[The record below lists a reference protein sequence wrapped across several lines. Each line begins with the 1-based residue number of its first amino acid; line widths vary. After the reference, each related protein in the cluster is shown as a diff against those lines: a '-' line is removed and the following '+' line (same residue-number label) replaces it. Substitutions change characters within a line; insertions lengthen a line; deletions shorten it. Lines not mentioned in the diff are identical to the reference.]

1 MSENKS
7 TTKDEPLKIDE
18 VTEKEIKEKAL
29 TNILDIIKF
38 ELKEDEENFKM
49 LPLSD
54 FQKEELLFD
63 YLKEDKK
70 ELFKK
75 YEDVRTIYD
84 IQKKKE
90 LEQKKLENLQSIIDS
105 TECYLAQSAG
115 QTGEELEKE
124 WENRLSPD
132 N

>member
-7 TTKDEPLKIDE
+7 TNIEEPLKIDS

-54 FQKEELLFD
+54 FQKEELLFE
-63 YLKEDKK
+63 YLKDDKK
-70 ELFKK
+70 ELFEK
-75 YEDVRTIYD
+75 YQEVRSIYD

-90 LEQKKLENLQSIIDS
+90 IEQLKLDNLQSIMQ
-105 TECYLAQSAG
+105 E
-115 QTGEELEKE
+115 TGEELEKE
-124 WENRLSPD
+124 EQAWEDRLSPSD
-132 N
+132 

>member
-7 TTKDEPLKIDE
+7 TNIEEPLKIDA

-29 TNILDIIKF
+29 TNILEIIKF

-54 FQKEELLFD
+54 FQKEELLFE
-63 YLKEDKK
+63 YLKDDKK
-70 ELFKK
+70 ELFEK
-75 YEDVRTIYD
+75 YQNVRSIYD

-90 LEQKKLENLQSIIDS
+90 IEQLKLDNLQSIMQ
-105 TECYLAQSAG
+105 E
-115 QTGEELEKE
+115 TGEELEKE
-124 WENRLSPD
+124 WEDRLSPSEQIYIFLVII
-132 N
+132 

>member
-7 TTKDEPLKIDE
+7 TNIEEPLKIDA

-29 TNILDIIKF
+29 TNILEIIKF

-54 FQKEELLFD
+54 FQKEELLFE
-63 YLKEDKK
+63 YLKDDKK
-70 ELFKK
+70 ELFEK
-75 YEDVRTIYD
+75 YQNVRSIYD

-90 LEQKKLENLQSIIDS
+90 IEQLKIDNLQSIM
-105 TECYLAQSAG
+105 EE
-115 QTGEELEKE
+115 TGEELEKE
-124 WENRLSPD
+124 EQAWEDRLSPSD
-132 N
+132 

>member
-7 TTKDEPLKIDE
+7 TTKEEPLKIDA

-75 YEDVRTIYD
+75 YQDVRSIYD

-90 LEQKKLENLQSIIDS
+90 LEQQKLESLVSIM
-105 TECYLAQSAG
+105 EA
-115 QTGEELEKE
+115 TGEELQKEEDDTE
-124 WENRLSPD
+124 WEKRLSPSD
-132 N
+132 

>member
-7 TTKDEPLKIDE
+7 TNIEEPLKIDA

-54 FQKEELLFD
+54 FQKEELLFE
-63 YLKEDKK
+63 YLKDDKK
-70 ELFKK
+70 ELYEK
-75 YEDVRTIYD
+75 YQNVRSIYD

-90 LEQKKLENLQSIIDS
+90 IEQLKLDNLQSIM
-105 TECYLAQSAG
+105 EE
-115 QTGEELEKE
+115 TGEELEKE
-124 WENRLSPD
+124 EQAWEDRLSPSD
-132 N
+132 

>member
-7 TTKDEPLKIDE
+7 TNIEEPLKIDA

-54 FQKEELLFD
+54 FQKEELLFE
-63 YLKEDKK
+63 YLKDDKK
-70 ELFKK
+70 ELFEK
-75 YEDVRTIYD
+75 YQNVRSIYD

-90 LEQKKLENLQSIIDS
+90 IEQLKLDNLQSIM
-105 TECYLAQSAG
+105 EE
-115 QTGEELEKE
+115 TGEELEKE
-124 WENRLSPD
+124 EQAWKDRLSPSE
-132 N
+132 

>member
-7 TTKDEPLKIDE
+7 TNIEEPLKIDA

-29 TNILDIIKF
+29 TNILEIIKF

-54 FQKEELLFD
+54 FQKEELLFE
-63 YLKEDKK
+63 YLKDDKK
-70 ELFKK
+70 ELFEK
-75 YEDVRTIYD
+75 YQNVRSIYD

-90 LEQKKLENLQSIIDS
+90 IEQLKLDNLQSIM
-105 TECYLAQSAG
+105 EE
-115 QTGEELEKE
+115 TGEELEKE
-124 WENRLSPD
+124 EQAWKERLSPSE
-132 N
+132 

>member
-7 TTKDEPLKIDE
+7 TNIEEPLKIDA

-29 TNILDIIKF
+29 TNILEIIKF

-54 FQKEELLFD
+54 FQKEELLFE
-63 YLKEDKK
+63 YLKDDKK
-70 ELFKK
+70 ELFEK
-75 YEDVRTIYD
+75 YQNVRSIYD

-90 LEQKKLENLQSIIDS
+90 IEQLKLDNLQSIM
-105 TECYLAQSAG
+105 EE
-115 QTGEELEKE
+115 TGEELEKE
-124 WENRLSPD
+124 EQAWKDRLSPSE
-132 N
+132 